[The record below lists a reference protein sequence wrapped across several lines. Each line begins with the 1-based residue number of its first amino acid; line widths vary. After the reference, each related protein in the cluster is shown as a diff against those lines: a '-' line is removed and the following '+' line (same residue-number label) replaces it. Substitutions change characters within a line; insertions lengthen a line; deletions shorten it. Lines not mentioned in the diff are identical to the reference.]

1 MSGHCGHGASNAR
14 VGGCFSSSDERVTKE
29 VLFYSKPSLDLRN
42 PVYLGALAPVR
53 GPSEDVYP

>member
-1 MSGHCGHGASNAR
+1 MSAC
-14 VGGCFSSSDERVTKE
+14 VVKE
-29 VLFYSKPSLDLRN
+29 VLFYSEPSLDLRN